1 MSSASGT
8 MNMTTGTMKTPTGTA
23 SRASGFSRERFQLRN
38 AWNGTNAAK
47 YSNGASMAQTPFRA
61 VFNAGNVAPSS
72 GNPKYVYDSSVYSM
86 FVRQKT
92 GVRRY

>member
-1 MSSASGT
+1 MSSAS
-8 MNMTTGTMKTPTGTA
+8 MNMSTGTMSTPTGTA
-23 SRASGFSRERFQLRN
+23 ARASGFSRERFQLRN
-38 AWNGTNAAK
+38 AWNGTNAAA
-47 YSNGASMAQTPFRA
+47 YNGSGMAQTPFRA

>member
-1 MSSASGT
+1 MSSGSMNMSTGT
-8 MNMTTGTMKTPTGTA
+8 MNTPTGTE

-38 AWNGTNAAK
+38 VWNGTNASK
-47 YSNGASMAQTPFRA
+47 YNNGYSMAQTPFRA

-86 FVRQKT
+86 FKRQKA
-92 GVRRY
+92 GVRSY

>member
-1 MSSASGT
+1 MSSAS
-8 MNMTTGTMKTPTGTA
+8 MNMSTGTMSTPTGAA

-47 YSNGASMAQTPFRA
+47 YNGAGMAQTPFRA

>member
-1 MSSASGT
+1 MSSGS
-8 MNMTTGTMKTPTGTA
+8 MNMSTGTMRTPTGTE

-38 AWNGTNAAK
+38 AWNGTNAAN
-47 YSNGASMAQTPFRA
+47 YNGNSSMAQTPFRA

-86 FVRQKT
+86 YKKQKA
-92 GVRRY
+92 GARSY